1 MALLKL
7 LGIAYT
13 FLGTTASVIGGID
26 AIKRLSNKTASDL
39 FKESFID
46 AVDQSAHNFVDLT
59 GSERIGVDEN
69 VLDEV
74 IASLEET
81 ELVSLDES
89 EPLPK
94 IIAIFQKCIILPGH
108 QLTTRDLESR
118 LRPVIKNAFV
128 IFFDRLPRNEQASNE
143 FMLEFQRIQ
152 LSNQESLIRDNTSI
166 KEDTS
171 VIKETT
177 QTTHSVV
184 SGLDA
189 KVSDLLSRHL
199 NINISAAVEA
209 AIETEHQSAIANA
222 KDLLKKY
229 KPQSAF
235 DSLKNLKK
243 RVWTNASQAV
253 KFSILTNMA
262 AAQLALNKEEE
273 AGMLLLTAF
282 QHNPEDE
289 ISISNRASAH
299 FFLKEME
306 KAEEYAKKAIDKNPS
321 STQAYALLVE
331 ISTDDETFEEVVA
344 KVPEYLR
351 ETPQIAHAISDIAKQ
366 RRNLDEA
373 IKWREIA
380 AVHEQGG
387 DPDFKAS
394 LAAALIEQV
403 VDDSFALFTN
413 QFNDSQ
419 KGQLRR
425 AVELLTE
432 AWDCVANTELRNA
445 RISWIINRSTAQQLL
460 GKPEEVIKDLNT
472 ALEIDQTDPIVL
484 KNRAILAFEQG
495 EKERAIDCLEKIQ
508 SAPETPEAPIVLAGI
523 LFVYERHD
531 DAIMT
536 LNNFLMTDPRLELRD
551 EANRL
556 LVQIYIADKRLEEVR
571 RVFSTMQ
578 ESHPTGVLNLVSAAR
593 ISYALEKSDKALSY
607 LKEACNLVQ
616 DSEVFQEIFELATE
630 LYRHGQFE
638 EAATLH
644 EKLADKNQNSHWTRF
659 LIYGYYQS
667 GEASKVLEICQ
678 NLREKHGVLENI
690 SKIEYWIYE
699 EIGDLNQACILGEAY
714 LRTFP
719 DDDDTQ
725 MDLADIHYRLNNIE
739 EFNSLLEKPYD
750 LKNLSL
756 QLCFNLAHLYRIGS
770 RPEKAL
776 DIMYEVRRMH
786 YDNPAVHQNY
796 IGFSYQ
802 VENQIGESLRP
813 NQVQPGT
820 AVRVNRFDQQ
830 ATWYIIEGS
839 ADADIT
845 RNERNVNDPL
855 VQKLL
860 GKTVNDEICL
870 RNTPLGP
877 EIGTITAIVSKYIR
891 ARQNSFDE
899 FSTLFP
905 EAPGLFSVNLNNSTD
920 DSENN
925 SHETDDSPEFQ
936 PIYDIIDKQY
946 EASLRAEDVYKEL
959 LPPIGVFANLMK
971 RNILAVWGH
980 LMITP
985 DLGVRC
991 SIGDHEERQQ
1001 ALALLSDGQP
1011 KLVVDII
1018 SLMTIH
1024 SLEVADTIVEAF
1036 GKLSIPQSTIDALLN
1051 IIDEQKGM
1059 WTDREAISP
1068 WKRGDQYITDIIKPE
1083 NVREHIERLE
1093 GIIKWIRE
1101 NCEIQPCTA
1110 ALQMNMLH
1118 KRKLDN
1124 VFQPFF
1130 IDTML
1135 IANQPGYLLFS
1146 DDERLRFY
1154 AKTNFS
1160 SDAGTDF
1167 YIDGVW
1173 TQIVLE
1179 HCVNTDFL
1187 DKTEYG
1193 QMAIE
1198 LVCSNYHHTEFD
1210 ADVLMEAARQSDW
1223 RPVEPY
1229 NSLVRVFGD
1238 QRANLPSLLDV
1249 ATDFLFQLWTQ
1260 PILFAQPKSLTLC
1273 LLDGLTSGRRT
1284 RIVLEQLVSR
1294 IRGKSALYSLA
1305 EERILD
1311 MIREYSLIYPFYN

>member
-81 ELVSLDES
+81 ELVPLDES

-128 IFFDRLPRNEQASNE
+128 IFFERLPRNEQASDE
-143 FMLEFQRIQ
+143 IMLEFQRTQ
-152 LSNQESLIRDNTSI
+152 LSNQESLIRDNASI

-222 KDLLKKY
+222 NDLLKKY

-273 AGMLLLTAF
+273 AGMLLLKAF
-282 QHNPEDE
+282 QYNPEDE

-299 FFLKEME
+299 FFLKEIE
-306 KAEEYAKKAIDKNPS
+306 KAEEYAKKAIDRNPS
-321 STQAYALLVE
+321 STQGYALLVE
-331 ISTDDETFEEVVA
+331 ISTDDETLDEVIA

-351 ETPQIAHAISDIAKQ
+351 KTPQIAHAISDAAKQ
-366 RRNLDEA
+366 RLNLDEA
-373 IKWREIA
+373 MKWREIA
-380 AVHEQGG
+380 AGHEQED
-387 DPDFKAS
+387 DPDFNAS
-394 LAAALIEQV
+394 LAAILIEQV

-425 AVELLTE
+425 AVDLLTE
-432 AWDCVANTELRNA
+432 AWDCVANTELRND
-445 RISWIINRSTAQQLL
+445 RISWIINRSTAQRLL

-472 ALEIDQTDPIVL
+472 VLEIDQTDPIVL

-495 EKERAIDCLEKIQ
+495 EKESAIDFLEKIQ

-523 LFVYERHD
+523 LFVYEKHD
-531 DAIMT
+531 DAIMI
-536 LNNFLMTDPRLELRD
+536 LKDFLTTDPPLKLRE

-556 LVQIYIADKRLEEVR
+556 LVQIYIADKRLEEVGQI
-571 RVFSTMQ
+571 SSSIH
-578 ESHPTGVLNLVSAAR
+578 ESHPTSVLNLVNAAR
-593 ISYALEKSDKALSY
+593 ISYALEKNDEALSY
-607 LKEACNLVQ
+607 LKEACNLVP
-616 DSEVFQEIFELATE
+616 DSKVFQEIFELATE

-638 EAATLH
+638 EAGRVY
-644 EKLADKNQNSHWTRF
+644 EKLADKNQNSLWTQF
-659 LIYGYYQS
+659 LLYSYYQS
-667 GEASKVLEICQ
+667 GEVAKALEICQ

-690 SKIEYWIYE
+690 SKIEYGIYE
-699 EIGDLNQACILGEAY
+699 EMGDLNQARVLGEAY
-714 LRTFP
+714 LRAFP
-719 DDDDTQ
+719 DDTDTQ
-725 MDLADIHYRLNNIE
+725 IELADVYYRLDNIE
-739 EFNSLLEKPYD
+739 KFNSLLEKSYD

-756 QLCFNLAHLYRIGS
+756 QSCFNLAHLYRIGS
-770 RPEKAL
+770 RPEEAL
-776 DIMYEVRRMH
+776 DIMYEVRRMR
-786 YDNPAVHQNY
+786 YDNPDAHLNY

-820 AVRVNRFDQQ
+820 AVRVNRSDQQ
-830 ATWYIIEGS
+830 ATWYIIEES

-860 GKTVNDEICL
+860 GKTVNEEICV
-870 RNTPLGP
+870 RKTPLGP
-877 EIGTITAIVSKYIR
+877 EIGTITAIVSKYIG
-891 ARQNSFDE
+891 ARQISFDN

-905 EAPGLFSVNLNNSTD
+905 EAPGLFSVNLNNPTD
-920 DSENN
+920 SSENN

-936 PIYDIIDKQY
+936 PIYDIIDRQY
-946 EASLRAEDVYKEL
+946 EVSLRVEDVYKEL

-971 RNILAVWGH
+971 RNVLAAWES

-991 SIGDHEERQQ
+991 SIGDYEERQQ

-1011 KLVVDII
+1011 KLVMDII

-1024 SLEVADTIVEAF
+1024 SLEVADTIVRAF
-1036 GKLSIPQSTIDALLN
+1036 GKLSIAQSTIDALLN
-1051 IIDEQKGM
+1051 IINEQKGM
-1059 WTDREAISP
+1059 WTDQKAVSP
-1068 WKRGDQYITDIIKPE
+1068 WKQGDQYIIDIIEPE
-1083 NVREHIERLE
+1083 NVRENIERLE

-1101 NCEIQPCTA
+1101 NCEIQPCSA

-1118 KRKLDN
+1118 KRKLDD
-1124 VFQPFF
+1124 VFQRFF

-1160 SDAGTDF
+1160 SDAGMAF
-1167 YIDGVW
+1167 YIHGVW
-1173 TQIVLE
+1173 TQVILQ
-1179 HCVNTDFL
+1179 HCVNNDFL
-1187 DKTEYG
+1187 DKTEYS
-1193 QMAIE
+1193 QLAIK

-1229 NSLVRVFGD
+1229 NSLVRVLGD
-1238 QRANLPSLLDV
+1238 QRANLPSVLDV
-1249 ATDFLFQLWTQ
+1249 AADFLFTLWTH
-1260 PILFAQPKSLTLC
+1260 PILFAQPKFLTLC

-1284 RIVLEQLVSR
+1284 RIVLEQLANR
-1294 IRGKSALYSLA
+1294 IKGKSPLYSLA
-1305 EERILD
+1305 EERILEV
-1311 MIREYSLIYPFYN
+1311 IREYSLIYPVYN